1 MENKIK
7 FLLGFNVELY
17 SYIFANFGQD
27 HLVYD
32 TDGEIYENTYIQNV
46 KINDNKYIFCEVEKM
61 NKNLTSNNGYLINNE
76 KEKLG
81 VKILKSTLISITLE
95 NSVKLK
101 NFLEKSKNIRF
112 VETKIE
118 KKNFT

>member
-1 MENKIK
+1 MYGKQIK

-27 HLVYD
+27 HLVMI

-46 KINDNKYIFCEVEKM
+46 KIMIINIYFVKLKKM

-76 KEKLG
+76 KE
-81 VKILKSTLISITLE
+81 
-95 NSVKLK
+95 N
-101 NFLEKSKNIRF
+101 
-112 VETKIE
+112 
-118 KKNFT
+118 